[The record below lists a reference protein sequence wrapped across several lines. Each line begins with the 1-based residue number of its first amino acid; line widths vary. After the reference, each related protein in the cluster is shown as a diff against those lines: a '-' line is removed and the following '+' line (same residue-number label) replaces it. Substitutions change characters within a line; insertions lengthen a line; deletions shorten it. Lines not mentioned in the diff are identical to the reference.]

1 MTRTRIAISVAAVL
15 LAAGAGPAQAARVD
29 YVIDAGVEYDDNV
42 RLSAVDPIDQRI
54 LRAGLGFTAS
64 EDTSTIQTRVD
75 GRVEYRDFED
85 DVYSDSVEGELAGRL
100 NWSMLPERLNFTL
113 ENRLGVEAIDR
124 FDTDSPDNRQQVNV
138 FSAGPTLQFGSA
150 QTIRGQAQLR
160 YIDTQAEVTDQFD
173 SQRLAL
179 ALRAIKELSATS
191 NLSGNVQK
199 QRVDYDDDL
208 LSRDHDRLDAY
219 LRYEHNYAKFDLAV
233 DAGYS
238 RLEYKVGED
247 RSNPL
252 VRADLGW
259 RPTDRSRFAVSAAS
273 EFSDAASDN
282 LAQIDGDAQIPG
294 NVQTGDTTVTSSVYE
309 INRLS
314 LAYTF
319 TGTRATFSVN
329 ARTENLD
336 YLDTTQPDEKGRGGG
351 LSFDYL
357 LQPTLRLGTY
367 VEVDR
372 TRYEQSGI
380 NDRTGRVGVRL
391 AKRWSKHWDTTLSF
405 NRYERES
412 PVFSSNIDQNLVYLS
427 VSYRNR

>member
-1 MTRTRIAISVAAVL
+1 MTRNRIAVAVAAML
-15 LAAGAGPAQAARVD
+15 LAGIGPAHAARVD
-29 YVIDAGVEYDDNV
+29 YVLDAGVEYDDNV

-75 GRVEYRDFED
+75 GRIEYRDFED
-85 DVYSDSVEGELAGRL
+85 DVYSDSVEGTLAGRL
-100 NWSMLPERLNFTL
+100 NWIMLPERLNFTV
-113 ENRLGVEAIDR
+113 ENSLGLEAIDR

-138 FSAGPTLQFGSA
+138 FSAGPTLHFGSA
-150 QTIRGQAQLR
+150 QTLRGQAQLR
-160 YIDTQAEVTDQFD
+160 YIDTQAEVTDEFD

-179 ALRAIKELSATS
+179 ALRAIKELDASS

-199 QRVDYDDDL
+199 QRVDYDNDL

-219 LRYEHNYAKFDLAV
+219 LRYERNYAKFDLAV

-238 RLEYKVGED
+238 QLDFKTGAD

-252 VRADLGW
+252 LRADLGW
-259 RPTDRSRFAVSAAS
+259 RPTDRSRFVVSAAS

-282 LAQIDGDAQIPG
+282 LGQIGSDAQIPDSIE
-294 NVQTGDTTVTSSVYE
+294 TGDTTVTSSVYE

-319 TGTRATFSVN
+319 TGTRMSFSVEG
-329 ARTENLD
+329 RTEDLD
-336 YLDTTQPDEKGRGGG
+336 YLDALQPDEEIRGGG
-351 LSFDYL
+351 VSFDYL

-367 VEVDR
+367 ADIDR
-372 TRYEQSGI
+372 TRYTQAAITDETRRI
-380 NDRTGRVGVRL
+380 GVRL
-391 AKRWSKHWDTTLSF
+391 VKQWSRHWDTALSYS
-405 NRYERES
+405 RYERKS